1 MKLTQHYFLLW
12 TIAALC
18 LLLSSCNHKD
28 LYVEV
33 GSQVMQVPV
42 KFNFEQTDQTPS
54 AMRVYFYPLSG
65 NTTSQP
71 LRFDL
76 SPSGGVVQL
85 TAGDSRV
92 LAYNVD
98 AQNILE
104 ENDDVYDEFRL
115 TTMHYEVTVT
125 EKEDKNGNRA
135 ARRNLFGSNVPIG
148 EGEQPDY
155 LLYDVPSWT
164 CVCRQ
169 ELFRVEPPKA
179 NGDMTVSGSSLTLQA
194 VDAIKQVEFELSG
207 IEGVQNATLLRGT
220 ISGIPVGYQMATG
233 QPVNDLGLMTFAA
246 RVDEERG
253 VILGSVTVWGFCPP
267 DDTDARQY
275 LNIYIWSN
283 GGNYYVTQDITDQMR
298 SGEASN
304 LQHVT
309 VHIESQGI
317 DLTGADAGDSGFKPS
332 VGDWEEQNSNIQL

>member
-1 MKLTQHYFLLW
+1 MKLTRHYLQW
-12 TIAALC
+12 ITISLC
-18 LLLSSCNHKD
+18 LLLSYSCNHKD

-33 GSQVMQVPV
+33 GSQSMQVQV
-42 KFNFEQTDQTPS
+42 NFDFDQTGQTPA
-54 AMRVYFYPLSG
+54 AMRVYFYPLDG

-76 SPSGGVVQL
+76 PPSGGMVQL
-85 TAGDSRV
+85 AAGDYRV

-104 ENDDVYDEFRL
+104 QDDDTYDLFQL
-115 TTMHYEVTVT
+115 TTQRYEVEVT
-125 EKEDKNGNRA
+125 EQEDNKGNRS
-135 ARRNLFGSNVPIG
+135 ARRRLFGSNLPIG
-148 EGEQPDY
+148 EDEQPDFPM
-155 LLYDVPSWT
+155 YDTPNWA
-164 CVCRQ
+164 CACRQ

-179 NGDMTVSGSSLTLQA
+179 GDVSVSSSTLALTA
-194 VDAIKQVEFELSG
+194 HEAIKQVEFELSG
-207 IEGVQNATLLRGT
+207 IEGVSNATLVRGT
-220 ISGIPVGYQMATG
+220 ISGIPSGYRMATG
-233 QPVNDLGLMTFAA
+233 LPVNDLGLMTFAA

-253 VILGSVTVWGFCPP
+253 VILGSMTVWGFCPP

-332 VGDWEEQNSNIQL
+332 VGDWEEHNSNIQL